1 MIIKVTNMY
10 LNPYDVLNT
19 AMLSGRN
26 YIEIDGI
33 RLVFEDGNIHGW
45 YNPGEPERTE
55 TDETVPSEVTA

>member
-1 MIIKVTNMY
+1 MIIKVTNRY
-10 LNPYDVLNT
+10 LNPYDIINT

-33 RLVFEDGNIHGW
+33 RLVVDDGNICGW

-55 TDETVPSEVTA
+55 TDNTVPSGVTA

>member
-1 MIIKVTNMY
+1 MIIKVTNRY
-10 LNPYDVLNT
+10 LNLYDFINT

-33 RLVFEDGNIHGW
+33 RLVRDDGNIVGW

-55 TDETVPSEVTA
+55 TDGIVPSEVTA